1 MASKKSKVRKLAKSG
16 NKAAQNY
23 LRSQKKTVPKPST
36 GGGSGGGS
44 PYSASNPYTKPLSAG
59 GQANVNAQVAA
70 YNARTSGVSQYTAP
84 IGPVRP
90 TGVTSSLPG
99 ANSNR
104 NISGWGFTVADIN
117 RQANAMVAANPT
129 GVNRNV
135 GGINITG
142 SPFSTGGI
150 NTVGPV
156 RLNAKLNIPD
166 NFKGA
171 YSDMSLNPEFFD
183 KKDSPVIVPTTA
195 LTAKYGENY
204 WQNPANVSAYTGAT
218 PTPTTTTTTP
228 APTVRNAVS
237 APTKSTTPTSTES
250 TSEPSATIQSLS
262 SPTGGAPLGGAPVG
276 SGITS
281 GSTGGGFGGGGG
293 GTWGGS
299 TGGSTPVGER
309 ITESQAAAQATAMAL
324 ARSQVDQQGV
334 NASPVGETVDLADLQ
349 AKRDAVRQML
359 DDYGPE
365 AVTMPEFKSNIQA
378 LIASG
383 VENLKKVKPT
393 PPVPVVET
401 QEQTDF
407 IDGVD
412 PFQQQDIRAFMDE
425 TRKALGMP
433 ELESQRI
440 DVMQQLQVVQETYQ
454 KVIDQ
459 IKENPNLPK
468 GLAARRLTE
477 VFEDQKFAAN
487 ALIAQLE
494 VIDQQLED
502 GNSRLNQ
509 EMGIFQYQATQQ
521 EKQYQRRMDQFG
533 FMLES
538 GAIGAF
544 TDKEMRDWS
553 EATNIP
559 IASIKKMRE
568 QAINPSTSYDV
579 TYKQD
584 EMTGDYYAFYT
595 SKTNPLDT
603 QKVLLGNVGVKTGS
617 GGSTKVENVYTEEK
631 DTPQQVKA
639 DFIATLKAHPD
650 WSEQQ
655 MAAVFPELSADLVTS
670 LYTSYG
676 GTGGTS
682 SGLPGGDGWLG
693 KAADWWSS
701 LFK

>member
-1 MASKKSKVRKLAKSG
+1 
-16 NKAAQNY
+16 
-23 LRSQKKTVPKPST
+23 
-36 GGGSGGGS
+36 
-44 PYSASNPYTKPLSAG
+44 
-59 GQANVNAQVAA
+59 
-70 YNARTSGVSQYTAP
+70 
-84 IGPVRP
+84 
-90 TGVTSSLPG
+90 
-99 ANSNR
+99 
-104 NISGWGFTVADIN
+104 
-117 RQANAMVAANPT
+117 
-129 GVNRNV
+129 
-135 GGINITG
+135 
-142 SPFSTGGI
+142 
-150 NTVGPV
+150 
-156 RLNAKLNIPD
+156 
-166 NFKGA
+166 
-171 YSDMSLNPEFFD
+171 
-183 KKDSPVIVPTTA
+183 
-195 LTAKYGENY
+195 
-204 WQNPANVSAYTGAT
+204 
-218 PTPTTTTTTP
+218 
-228 APTVRNAVS
+228 
-237 APTKSTTPTSTES
+237 
-250 TSEPSATIQSLS
+250 
-262 SPTGGAPLGGAPVG
+262 
-276 SGITS
+276 
-281 GSTGGGFGGGGG
+281 
-293 GTWGGS
+293 
-299 TGGSTPVGER
+299 
-309 ITESQAAAQATAMAL
+309 
-324 ARSQVDQQGV
+324 
-334 NASPVGETVDLADLQ
+334 
-349 AKRDAVRQML
+349 
-359 DDYGPE
+359 
-365 AVTMPEFKSNIQA
+365 
-378 LIASG
+378 
-383 VENLKKVKPT
+383 
-393 PPVPVVET
+393 
-401 QEQTDF
+401 
-407 IDGVD
+407 
-412 PFQQQDIRAFMDE
+412 
-425 TRKALGMP
+425 
-433 ELESQRI
+433 
-440 DVMQQLQVVQETYQ
+440 
-454 KVIDQ
+454 
-459 IKENPNLPK
+459 
-468 GLAARRLTE
+468 

-494 VIDQQLED
+494 VIDQQIED